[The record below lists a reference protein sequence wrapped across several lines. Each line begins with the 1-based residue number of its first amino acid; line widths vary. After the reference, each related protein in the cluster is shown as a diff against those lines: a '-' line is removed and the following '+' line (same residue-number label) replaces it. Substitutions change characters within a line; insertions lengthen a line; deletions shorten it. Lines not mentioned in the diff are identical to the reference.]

1 MPYKLGPPAAAAAP
15 ATPDNH
21 DWTRVDVTDGTWTTE
36 DPDTTVS
43 SLTNVDGI
51 NKCTVDTSA
60 NSKLVDGCVFYKE
73 LKNNDGTSVNYLDS
87 PIDFRGYVHLP
98 GVGWATS
105 DGPSTGGDNRPPVA
119 SKVFCVLGI
128 MSDPE
133 NLPTPRDV
141 FGAGLDTGATV
152 SRLQR
157 QFVYNTSEAT
167 PNGAISVSTSALAVI
182 DEADVTAGIRSTNRL
197 EFEISIVRDESLSG
211 GALSPAD
218 APQLKWAIWRA
229 RADTG
234 DAYNAIS
241 STVFSQKWARGNSDK
256 IYVFVAVGR
265 SGTVGSSQDL
275 DFDCYYQF
283 QCPEGG
289 TNPSGDTA
297 LSGP

>member
-1 MPYKLGPPAAAAAP
+1 MPYKSATVAAAAAVE
-15 ATPDNH
+15 ANA
-21 DWTRVDVTDGTWTTE
+21 DWTRVNVSDGTWTTE
-36 DPDTTVS
+36 DPDSTVS
-43 SLTNVDGI
+43 NLSNVGGI
-51 NKCTVDTSA
+51 NKCTLDTSA
-60 NSKLVDGCVFYKE
+60 NSKIVDGCVFYKE
-73 LKNNDGTSVNYLDS
+73 LKNNDGTSINYLDS

-98 GVGWATS
+98 GVGWATN
-105 DGPSTGGDNRPPVA
+105 DGPSTGGDDRPPVA
-119 SKVFCVLGI
+119 SKVFCVLGL

-157 QFVYNTSEAT
+157 QFVYNISEAS

-197 EFEISIVRDESLSG
+197 EFQISIVRDESLSG

-218 APQLKWAIWRA
+218 PPQLKWAIWRA

-256 IYVFVAVGR
+256 MYVFVAVGR
-265 SGTVGSSQDL
+265 SGTVGTSQDL

-283 QCPEGG
+283 MCPEGG

>member
-1 MPYKLGPPAAAAAP
+1 MPYKSATVAAAAAVE
-15 ATPDNH
+15 ANA

-43 SLTNVDGI
+43 NLSNVGGI

-60 NSKLVDGCVFYKE
+60 NSKIVDGCVFYKE
-73 LKNNDGTSVNYLDS
+73 LKNNDGTSINYLDS

-105 DGPSTGGDNRPPVA
+105 DGSSTGGDNRPPVA
-119 SKVFCVLGI
+119 SKVYCVLGL

-157 QFVYNTSEAT
+157 QFVYNISEAS
-167 PNGAISVSTSALAVI
+167 PNGAISVSTSGLAVI

-197 EFEISIVRDESLSG
+197 EFEISIVRDESLGG

-218 APQLKWAIWRA
+218 PPQLKWAIWRA

-256 IYVFVAVGR
+256 MYVFVAVGR

-283 QCPEGG
+283 QCC
-289 TNPSGDTA
+289 N
-297 LSGP
+297 